1 MNVFRTLK
9 IALSISI
16 IVFTVLGVSA
26 SFAILDRQKALEDAA
41 RYNMVWAVS
50 QATGEFY
57 RFEGSVGAYGVP
69 ESGTDKDEV
78 QLRFDI
84 LYNRLDI
91 FRRGDVKEFTDA
103 KPELGQTVEAFGRL
117 LTEIDPLVQT
127 IDRPGTVARI
137 LKLCQPFK
145 AKLGQLAARANEY
158 GGDQASAD
166 QHRLLQLHAIFSG
179 IAAALVA
186 CGFAFIILLFFQ
198 NRLLT
203 TAYESL
209 RAQIEERERAE
220 EALRQSQKMEA
231 IGRLTG
237 GVAHDFNNLLT
248 VVGGNLDLIERLA
261 EARGEGGV
269 PRDRLRR
276 LVEAAQRGLVRG
288 ERLTRQLLAFSRQ
301 MPLEARIVDVNAMIT
316 DFAPLIQR
324 AIGETIDLR
333 LDLGVDKWFC
343 RLDPAQFEAAM
354 LNLAINARD
363 ATEGGGTLTIA
374 TSLASLPSQAAS
386 AGQHAG
392 PQPAGPQP
400 AGPQIV
406 LSVGDTGSGMSPEV
420 QRRIFEP
427 FYTTKPVG
435 MGSGL
440 GLAQVWAFVTQSGG
454 WVAVDSEPGEGTTFR
469 LHLPLSP
476 PEGSDAIE
484 PGRPIRAEERGSETI
499 LVVEDED
506 DVREVAAATLER
518 LGYRTVVAHDG
529 REALAIL
536 NRSGDLDL
544 LFTDYVMP
552 NGLNGVELARAALR
566 LRPQIKVLVT
576 SGYARQA
583 GATGDNA
590 GIDDFP
596 MIAKP
601 YRSADLAERIREIL
615 DRVPAERAS

>member
-1 MNVFRTLK
+1 VFRALK
-9 IALSISI
+9 IALGIGI
-16 IVFTVLGVSA
+16 VVFTVLGISA
-26 SFAILDRQKALEDAA
+26 SLAILDRQKVLEEVA

-50 QATGEFY
+50 QAVAEFY

-91 FRRGDVKEFTDA
+91 FRQGDVKEFTDS
-103 KPELGQTVEAFGRL
+103 KPELGQTVDAFGRL
-117 LTEIDPLVQT
+117 LTEIDPLVRTVDQ
-127 IDRPGTVARI
+127 PGNVARI

-145 AKLGQLAARANEY
+145 GKLARLAASANEY

-179 IAAALVA
+179 IAAALVV
-186 CGFAFIILLFFQ
+186 CGFAFIILLFFH

-203 TAYESL
+203 TAYENL
-209 RAQIEERERAE
+209 RAQIQERERAE

-248 VVGGNLDLIERLA
+248 VVAGNLDLIGRLA
-261 EARGEGGV
+261 ETAPENGV

-276 LVEAAQRGLVRG
+276 LVEAAQRGLARG
-288 ERLTRQLLAFSRQ
+288 ERLTRQLLILSRQ
-301 MPLEARIVDVNAMIT
+301 DPVEVRVVDVDAMIA

-324 AIGETIDLR
+324 AIGETIELR
-333 LDLGVDKWFC
+333 LQLGGDKCFC
-343 RLDPAQFEAAM
+343 KLDPTQFEAAM

-363 ATEGGGTLTIA
+363 ATEGAGTLTIA
-374 TSLASLPSQAAS
+374 TRLAGLPDDSTE
-386 AGQHAG
+386 
-392 PQPAGPQP
+392 PA
-400 AGPQIV
+400 QIV
-406 LSVGDTGSGMSPEV
+406 VSVSDTGSGMLPEV
-420 QRRIFEP
+420 QRRVFEP

-440 GLAQVWAFVTQSGG
+440 GLAQVWAFATQSAGR
-454 WVAVDSEPGEGTTFR
+454 VTVDSAPGEGTTLR
-469 LHLPLSP
+469 LYLPLSQAAGD
-476 PEGSDAIE
+476 EIE
-484 PGRPIRAEERGSETI
+484 SSRPTHAEQRGSEAI

-506 DVREVAAATLER
+506 DVREVASATLER
-518 LGYRTVVAHDG
+518 LGYRTTAARDG
-529 REALAIL
+529 HEALAIL
-536 NRSGDLDL
+536 KKNGDFDL

-552 NGLNGVELARAALR
+552 NGLNGAELAREALR
-566 LRPQIKVLVT
+566 LRPAIKVLVT
-576 SGYARQA
+576 SGYARQVGA
-583 GATGDNA
+583 GADDA
-590 GIDDFP
+590 EVEDFP

-601 YRSADLAERIREIL
+601 YRSADLAARIRDIL
-615 DRVPAERAS
+615 DTVPVRAS

>member
-1 MNVFRTLK
+1 VNLFRTLK

-16 IVFTVLGVSA
+16 IVFMVLGVSA

-50 QATGEFY
+50 QAIGEFY

-103 KPELGQTVEAFGRL
+103 KPELEQTVEAFGRL

-127 IDRPGTVARI
+127 IDRPGAVARI

-145 AKLGQLAARANEY
+145 AKLAQLAASANEY

-166 QHRLLQLHAIFSG
+166 QHRLLQLHGIFSG
-179 IAAALVA
+179 IAAALVV

-248 VVGGNLDLIERLA
+248 VVAGNLDLIERLA
-261 EARGEGGV
+261 EAAGEGGV

-276 LVEAAQRGLVRG
+276 LVEAAQRGLARG
-288 ERLTRQLLAFSRQ
+288 ERLTRQLLVLSRQ
-301 MPLEARIVDVNAMIT
+301 DPIEARIVDVNAMIA
-316 DFAPLIQR
+316 DFAPLIQG
-324 AIGETIDLR
+324 AIGETIELR
-333 LDLGVDKWFC
+333 LQLGGGKGFC
-343 RLDPAQFEAAM
+343 KLDPTQFEAAM

-363 ATEGGGTLTIA
+363 ATDGAGTLTIA
-374 TSLASLPSQAAS
+374 TS
-386 AGQHAG
+386 
-392 PQPAGPQP
+392 PAGLPDD
-400 AGPQIV
+400 
-406 LSVGDTGSGMSPEV
+406 LT
-420 QRRIFEP
+420 EP
-427 FYTTKPVG
+427 
-435 MGSGL
+435 
-440 GLAQVWAFVTQSGG
+440 
-454 WVAVDSEPGEGTTFR
+454 
-469 LHLPLSP
+469 
-476 PEGSDAIE
+476 
-484 PGRPIRAEERGSETI
+484 
-499 LVVEDED
+499 
-506 DVREVAAATLER
+506 AAATHILPR
-518 LGYRTVVAHDG
+518 SPIPGRACPPRCSGASSSRSIRQSRSAWAAVLGWR
-529 REALAIL
+529 
-536 NRSGDLDL
+536 RSG
-544 LFTDYVMP
+544 P
-552 NGLNGVELARAALR
+552 SPPSPPGGLSSTARRARA
-566 LRPQIKVLVT
+566 PP
-576 SGYARQA
+576 SGSIFRSCRKEATLLSPAARCTPKKAARRRSSWSKTKMTYARSRRQRSN
-583 GATGDNA
+583 GSVIGPPPLATGA
-590 GIDDFP
+590 RP
-596 MIAKP
+596 SP
-601 YRSADLAERIREIL
+601 SLAAVAISTSSLPIM
-615 DRVPAERAS
+615 